1 MQIKLTYILKI
12 VCSQMIWCNRWFVQ
26 PMRKKTMVWIY
37 KHASGELYH
46 DDKFITD
53 DGYAG
58 KGVHKNKHGSQYV
71 RDLGPIPVGLY
82 EITAPFPHPKT
93 GPFSMRLNPVAGTS
107 LGGRDGFMIHG
118 DSKTDPGNASNGC
131 IVLHL
136 PYRKQ
141 IWNSGDRM
149 LRVVHP

>member
-1 MQIKLTYILKI
+1 
-12 VCSQMIWCNRWFVQ
+12 
-26 PMRKKTMVWIY
+26 MVWIY
-37 KHASGELYH
+37 KHECHLLYH
-46 DDKFITD
+46 NDKLVTD
-53 DGYAG
+53 KGYSG
-58 KGVHKNKHGSQYV
+58 KGEHKNKHSSQYV
-71 RDLGPIPVGLY
+71 RDRGPIPVGLY

-93 GPFSMRLNPVAGTS
+93 GPHSMRLNPVAGTS

-118 DSKTDPGNASNGC
+118 DSMKEPGNASNGC

-149 LRVVHP
+149 LRVEHS